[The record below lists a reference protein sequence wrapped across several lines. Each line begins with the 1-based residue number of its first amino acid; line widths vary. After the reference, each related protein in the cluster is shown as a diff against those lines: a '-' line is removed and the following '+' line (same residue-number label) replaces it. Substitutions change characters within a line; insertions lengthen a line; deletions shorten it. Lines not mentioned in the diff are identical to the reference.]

1 MIRYSIKFKRTGCSK
16 KMSPKIIKN
25 EIGTIDHQGVANF
38 LKANPD
44 FFVSQPEL
52 LINLSLPKFHGKDT
66 ESIVDFQLYQ
76 LKQANAEI
84 DQLRNCAQ
92 DVIETSR
99 NNMSIQTR
107 THAAVL
113 ALIHVKSVNQLFQ
126 VAYDDLPLLLDI
138 DTVAVCFERSQKK
151 IPILDHEHIQKLD
164 LGVVDKIIGAS
175 LDAQLYSK
183 FDDEFLIFGPAS
195 SLVKSAA
202 VASIRLRANGPPG
215 LIALGSRKQLFHPRQ
230 GTDLIVFLARVIQAS
245 IIRFMDK

>member
-1 MIRYSIKFKRTGCSK
+1 MKN
-16 KMSPKIIKN
+16 KIIKN
-25 EIGTIDHQGVANF
+25 NIGTLDDQSVVSF

-52 LINLSLPKFHGKDT
+52 LINLTLPKLHGKKT

-76 LKQANAEI
+76 LKQRNEEI

-113 ALIHVKSVNQLFQ
+113 ALIHVKSITQLFQ
-126 VAYDDLPLLLDI
+126 VAYDDLPLLLNI
-138 DTVAVCFERSQKK
+138 ETLALCFEHSQKK
-151 IPILDHEHIQKLD
+151 ISILDHEHIQRLEI
-164 LGVVDKIIGAS
+164 GVLDKIVGS
-175 LDAQLYSK
+175 NQDVKLYKK
-183 FDDEFLIFGPAS
+183 FDDESLIFGPAS
-195 SLVKSAA
+195 GLVKSAA
-202 VASIRLRANGPPG
+202 VARIRLGANGPSG
-215 LIALGSRKQLFHPRQ
+215 LIGLGARKQLFHPRQ

-245 IIRFMDK
+245 ILRFMDN